1 MPILLSPTEMQ
12 GAQQGDALS
21 DGTTLLM
28 STRTEAEDATPT
40 GLRRIAF
47 LETGK
52 LEEDRSECVNWTAMS
67 GQKEQACDESLEH
80 ESDLETV
87 AMQFPPV
94 WRSVHPLLLF
104 IS

>member
-1 MPILLSPTEMQ
+1 MQ

-40 GLRRIAF
+40 GLNSERRIAF

-52 LEEDRSECVNWTAMS
+52 LDEDRSECVNWTAMS